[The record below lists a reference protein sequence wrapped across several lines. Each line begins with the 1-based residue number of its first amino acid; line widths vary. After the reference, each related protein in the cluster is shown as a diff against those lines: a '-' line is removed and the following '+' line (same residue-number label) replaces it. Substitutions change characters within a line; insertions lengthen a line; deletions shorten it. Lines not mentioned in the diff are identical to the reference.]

1 MITKI
6 EKNTIM
12 KLSDVNGVGIGIDEL
27 ITIYMIKSNKS
38 TEKDISDMLKGKTY
52 EIEVIGE
59 IKLQ

>member
-1 MITKI
+1 MITND
-6 EKNTIM
+6 EKNIII
-12 KLSDVNGVGIGIDEL
+12 KLPDVNGVGIGIDEL

>member
-6 EKNTIM
+6 EKDTIM

>member
-12 KLSDVNGVGIGIDEL
+12 KLPDVNGVGVALNGL
-27 ITIYMIKSNKS
+27 IMIYMIKSNKS
-38 TEKDISDMLKGKTY
+38 TEKSIADVLRGKTY

>member
-6 EKNTIM
+6 EKDTIM

-38 TEKDISDMLKGKTY
+38 TEKDIADMLKGKTY

>member
-1 MITKI
+1 MITND
-6 EKNTIM
+6 EKNIII
-12 KLSDVNGVGIGIDEL
+12 KLPDVNGVGIGLNEL
-27 ITIYMIKSNKS
+27 ITIYMVKSNKS

>member
-1 MITKI
+1 MITNV
-6 EKNTIM
+6 EKNIII
-12 KLSDVNGVGIGIDEL
+12 KLPDVNGVGIGLNEL
-27 ITIYMIKSNKS
+27 ITIYMVKSNKS

>member
-38 TEKDISDMLKGKTY
+38 TEKDIADMLKGKTY